1 MEKHKL
7 KHENEDLKYQISELN
22 RKLDI
27 VNQSLTKFIQLSQK
41 QDDHIKILESKYD
54 SLKMIMKDEIDKS
67 IKYKY
72 LIEFINLKKNL
83 LSVSNLDNDK
93 DVEMFLYQFIQS
105 ESNKNRLVK
114 LFPSGID
121 FKNYNKYYS
130 DCKELYNRVI
140 HNSN

>member
-27 VNQSLTKFIQLSQK
+27 VNQSLTKFISLSQK
-41 QDDHIKILESKYD
+41 QDEHIRLLETKHD
-54 SLKMIMKDEIDKS
+54 NLKMILKEDIDKS
-67 IKYKY
+67 IKYKH

-93 DVEMFLYQFIQS
+93 DTDLFLYQFIQN
-105 ESNKNRLVK
+105 ESNKNRLVNI
-114 LFPSGID
+114 FPSGIA
-121 FKNYNKYYS
+121 FNQFNKYYR
-130 DCKELYNRVI
+130 DLKDEYNRVI
-140 HNSN
+140 HNS

>member
-7 KHENEDLKYQISELN
+7 KNENEGLKYQISELN

-41 QDDHIKILESKYD
+41 QDQLILNLEDKYN
-54 SLKMIMKDEIDKS
+54 SLKLILKDEIDKS
-67 IKYKY
+67 IKYKH

-83 LSVSNLDNDK
+83 LSVSNLDEDDK
-93 DVEMFLYQFIQS
+93 IEMFLYQFIQN
-105 ESNKNRLVK
+105 ESNKKRLVK
-114 LFPSGID
+114 IFPSGVE

-130 DCKELYNRVI
+130 DLKDLYNRVV
-140 HNSN
+140 HNS

>member
-7 KHENEDLKYQISELN
+7 KNENEDLKYQISELN

-41 QDDHIKILESKYD
+41 QDQLILNLEDKYN
-54 SLKMIMKDEIDKS
+54 SLKLILKDEIDKS
-67 IKYKY
+67 IKYKH

-83 LSVSNLDNDK
+83 LSVSNLDEDDK
-93 DVEMFLYQFIQS
+93 IEMFLYQFIQN
-105 ESNKNRLVK
+105 ESNKKRLVK
-114 LFPSGID
+114 IFPSGIE

-130 DCKELYNRVI
+130 DLKDLYNRVV
-140 HNSN
+140 HNS

>member
-7 KHENEDLKYQISELN
+7 KHENEDLKYQISELA

-41 QDDHIKILESKYD
+41 QDQLILNLEDKYN
-54 SLKMIMKDEIDKS
+54 SLKLILKDEIDNS
-67 IKYKY
+67 IKYKH

-93 DVEMFLYQFIQS
+93 DVEMFLYQFIQN
-105 ESNKNRLVK
+105 ESNKTKLVK

-121 FKNYNKYYS
+121 FKNFNKYYS
-130 DCKELYNRVI
+130 DLKELYARVI
-140 HNSN
+140 HNS

>member
-7 KHENEDLKYQISELN
+7 KSENEDLKYQISELN

-27 VNQSLTKFIQLSQK
+27 LTISLNKFIHLSQK
-41 QDDHIKILESKYD
+41 QDMLILNLEDKYN
-54 SLKMIMKDEIDKS
+54 SLKMILKDEIDKS
-67 IKYKY
+67 IKYKH

-93 DVEMFLYQFIQS
+93 DVELFLYQFIQN

-114 LFPSGID
+114 LFPSGIA
-121 FKNYNKYYS
+121 FNLYNKYYS
-130 DCKELYNRVI
+130 DLKYEYNRVI
-140 HNSN
+140 NNS

>member
-7 KHENEDLKYQISELN
+7 KHENEDLKYQISELV

-41 QDDHIKILESKYD
+41 QDQLILNLEDKYN
-54 SLKMIMKDEIDKS
+54 SLKLILKDEIDKS
-67 IKYKY
+67 IKYKH

-93 DVEMFLYQFIQS
+93 DVDLFLYQFIQS
-105 ESNKNRLVK
+105 ESNKNKLIK
-114 LFPSGID
+114 LFPSGIA
-121 FKNYNKYYS
+121 FNQYNKYYR
-130 DCKELYNRVI
+130 DLKDEYNRVI
-140 HNSN
+140 HNS

>member
-41 QDDHIKILESKYD
+41 QDQLILNLEDKYN
-54 SLKMIMKDEIDKS
+54 SLKVILKDEIDKS
-67 IKYKY
+67 IKYKH

-93 DVEMFLYQFIQS
+93 DVEMVLFQFIQN

-121 FKNYNKYYS
+121 FKTYNKYYS
-130 DCKELYNRVI
+130 DLKDLYNRVI
-140 HNSN
+140 HNS

>member
-27 VNQSLTKFIQLSQK
+27 LNQSLTKFIQLSQK
-41 QDDHIKILESKYD
+41 QDQLILNLEDKYN
-54 SLKMIMKDEIDKS
+54 SLKVILKDEIDKS
-67 IKYKY
+67 IKYKH

-93 DVEMFLYQFIQS
+93 DVEMFLYQFIQN
-105 ESNKNRLVK
+105 ESHKSKLIK